1 MKKIILT
8 VVLAVLMIIVIT
20 MATDKF
26 FFETPN
32 EPSVYPPSQDL
43 KAAVSQILDESL
55 ADKIFDTVWK
65 NTFHWITFFESLDGF
80 NFNTGATLDG
90 SGSHAQ
96 LATSNVLNN
105 EVEINK
111 QPSWQ
116 GLITFSRK
124 SYFRTNISFTDIA
137 DQTIYVTVGNKDTTN
152 YYGFK
157 VIDASLYG
165 VTYDGTTEKTVLLQT
180 ITATTFNLE
189 ARYLPGD
196 KVVFLVESTEKGVIS
211 SNLPVPLETANI
223 QLMDIRIKTTTTA
236 IKTIQVSFFEY
247 FQARNILK

>member
-1 MKKIILT
+1 M
-8 VVLAVLMIIVIT
+8 
-20 MATDKF
+20 
-26 FFETPN
+26 
-32 EPSVYPPSQDL
+32 
-43 KAAVSQILDESL
+43 
-55 ADKIFDTVWK
+55 
-65 NTFHWITFFESLDGF
+65 
-80 NFNTGATLDG
+80 
-90 SGSHAQ
+90 
-96 LATSNVLNN
+96 
-105 EVEINK
+105 
-111 QPSWQ
+111 
-116 GLITFSRK
+116 ITFSRK
-124 SYFRTNISFTDIA
+124 SYFITNISFTDIA